1 MKAAAVSGKH
11 HHVQQSVGSH
21 VFDVIIHVVLI
32 IVGLLCLLPFLHV
45 AAMSLSSNGAVISQK
60 VFFLPVEFSVEGYR
74 MVVQDPSMM
83 RSLGMTVLV
92 TVAFTAL
99 GMLLSVLAAY
109 PLTKKNLKGR
119 GFFAFLYMFT
129 MYFGGGLIPTYLVIN
144 AYGMLDTFWV
154 MVIPGAISTY
164 NMIIMR
170 TFFQGIPVELEEA
183 ATIDG
188 CNDIQTLWK
197 VILPLSTASLM
208 TIGMFYAVGHWNAWF
223 NAVIYLRDSGR
234 FPVQLW
240 LRTIVL
246 QNQVRDLMEGSGAV
260 DVEAES
266 LVADTIKFA
275 VIVVAVL
282 PILCVYP
289 FVQKYFVKGVMVG
302 SVKG

>member
-74 MVVQDPSMM
+74 MVIQDPSMM

-129 MYFGGGLIPTYLVIN
+129 MYFGGGLIPEYLLMNDLKMLNTLWSLILPLAFS
-144 AYGMLDTFWV
+144 AYNIIILRSFMESS
-154 MVIPGAISTY
+154 IPDS
-164 NMIIMR
+164 
-170 TFFQGIPVELEEA
+170 LEEA
-183 ATIDG
+183 AFLDG
-188 CNDIQTLWK
+188 ASYWGVLFK
-197 VILPLSTASLM
+197 VVLPLSTPVRATLCL
-208 TIGMFYAVGHWNAWF
+208 FFAVGRWNAYGGALYSISSSKLYPLQLKLYYLMGMASDAATLAEGGST
-223 NAVIYLRDSGR
+223 NYITGEVIKATCVMFATLPIIILYP
-234 FPVQLW
+234 F
-240 LRTIVL
+240 L
-246 QNQVRDLMEGSGAV
+246 QRYFVTGIMIGAV
-260 DVEAES
+260 
-266 LVADTIKFA
+266 
-275 VIVVAVL
+275 
-282 PILCVYP
+282 
-289 FVQKYFVKGVMVG
+289 KG
-302 SVKG
+302 